1 MGGRRKVDRSSKQLA
16 ALSRRPQETAS
27 IVVLCDKFYSIN
39 CSADEVTSTGAHA
52 RAHREVAESTQP
64 RALARR
70 PKGVGR
76 GGRRANRTHRP
87 NPHSE
92 SQKFPVPAAR
102 APCRRRASAR
112 PTKEKEI
119 AAVRAALAAAADAEE
134 ADGRAA
140 DAEAR
145 AEEADGRAAQ
155 RTSELVAHA
164 DAIAKLEAELAR
176 ARGATIT
183 ARVEP
188 EKELVAARAAL
199 AAADAAPGHRRRSRS
214 DGATA
219 RERGGGEI

>member
-1 MGGRRKVDRSSKQLA
+1 MPLAGRKQHHSSKRLT

-112 PTKEKEI
+112 PTN
-119 AAVRAALAAAADAEE
+119 AARSAFGAVRGPRREWWELFMDVTMPR
-134 ADGRAA
+134 ADGAGHLQLPL
-140 DAEAR
+140 AEKKNPAGISGAR
-145 AEEADGRAAQ
+145 TG
-155 RTSELVAHA
+155 
-164 DAIAKLEAELAR
+164 
-176 ARGATIT
+176 
-183 ARVEP
+183 
-188 EKELVAARAAL
+188 
-199 AAADAAPGHRRRSRS
+199 
-214 DGATA
+214 
-219 RERGGGEI
+219 